1 MLCKILILNVF
12 LRCVRLDNGKPVI
25 ETIPLLSDAFRM
37 SIDKLCFMSVFGTK
51 TVFESKVP
59 ANVRAEFN
67 TYLFGIHKDALEQFG
82 AAWKK
87 WLVDNPRI
95 EQEDVEDEVAAMGAA
110 GSLFNVGTPDTPD
123 EQ

>member
-1 MLCKILILNVF
+1 M
-12 LRCVRLDNGKPVI
+12 DNGKPVI

-87 WLVDNPRI
+87 WLVDNQRI

-123 EQ
+123 QE